1 MESPEDRERWQLYV
15 RAIDALTGKK
25 VWDYE
30 QISSFH
36 YGPGLLS
43 TAGGLI
49 FAPEQQGMFTALD
62 AKSGKA
68 LWNFN
73 TGALITAAPTTY
85 VVDGQQYIALASF
98 SNVIAFALP
107 EAQ

>member
-1 MESPEDRERWQLYV
+1 MAAGLPTWRAPTTASAGSCYV

-49 FAPEQQGMFTALD
+49 FAPEQQGMFTVLD
-62 AKSGKA
+62 AKTGKA

-73 TGALITAAPTTY
+73 TGALITVGAHRPT
-85 VVDGQQYIALASF
+85 GSM
-98 SNVIAFALP
+98 VINTSRLRRSRT
-107 EAQ
+107 